1 MMPDDGE
8 SGCTGRRY
16 GDGRVDSLDESVCID
31 GERCVFVTDCVND
44 VRVDVG
50 EDSICLGRLGEGA
63 AESVEDICDDEE
75 QVIVDGE
82 TGYVGGT

>member
-1 MMPDDGE
+1 M
-8 SGCTGRRY
+8 
-16 GDGRVDSLDESVCID
+16 
-31 GERCVFVTDCVND
+31 
-44 VRVDVG
+44 G